1 MAFAFIRAA
10 SGAFRKAFKD
20 TFVRTGV
27 SGLGTATD
35 GSVWDATAVR
45 GTWSIISNRATGND
59 ANYPMAA
66 VDMGTADV
74 NVSIKSAL
82 QGTAAALWVTNSG
95 NWWAVGI
102 DQTQAT
108 CNCQT
113 CSTYTAGNYVA
124 GNYVAA
130 TYTPGNTNSG
140 NYVAG
145 NYVAGN
151 TICTYY
157 QNSNGACVIA

>member
-1 MAFAFIRAA
+1 MPFPFVGAV
-10 SGAFRKAFKD
+10 SSAFRKAFKD
-20 TFVRTGV
+20 TFSRANQ

-35 GSVWDATAVR
+35 GSAWPTTAVR
-45 GTWSIISNRATGND
+45 GTWSITSSRATGND

-66 VDMGTADV
+66 VEMGTADV
-74 NVSIKSAL
+74 NISLQSAL
-82 QGTAAALWVTNSG
+82 QGTAAALWVTDSG

-113 CSTYTAGNYVA
+113 CTAYVA
-124 GNYVAA
+124 GNYV
-130 TYTPGNTNSG
+130 PG

-145 NYVAGN
+145 NYVAG
-151 TICTYY
+151 TTFCSFW
-157 QNSNGACVIA
+157 QNSNGSCPV